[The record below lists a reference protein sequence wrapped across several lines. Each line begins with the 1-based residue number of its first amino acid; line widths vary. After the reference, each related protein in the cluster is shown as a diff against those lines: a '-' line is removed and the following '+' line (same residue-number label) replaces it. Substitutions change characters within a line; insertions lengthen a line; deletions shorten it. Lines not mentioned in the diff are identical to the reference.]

1 MKTQHVESRQDFTEN
16 VIFTKDEENARQKL
30 AIEQTQS
37 ALNNLARTV
46 ARYSLGEV
54 ASNFA
59 NKAVKYPTS

>member
-1 MKTQHVESRQDFTEN
+1 MKDQEVESRQGFTES
-16 VIFTKDEENARQKL
+16 VIFTKEGAPRQKQVN
-30 AIEQTQS
+30 EQTQS

-54 ASNFA
+54 ASNFT